1 VTAVSRAPRGERRP
15 IPFHPLLLAA
25 FPVLFLFA
33 ENAVQQVT
41 LDPLWTPLGAAIAAA
56 AALFLVASAVFRDW
70 LRGAFLA
77 SVVVLLFF
85 SFGHVWNLVR
95 GTLPDRSTL
104 AGIYGVIGLLA
115 VVLAWRGG
123 RWVIPATRAANVA
136 AVVLVAINVVRIG
149 QFALGTPT
157 TSVATART
165 ASIDTPVESIAR
177 RPDVFYIILDRY
189 SNAETLDRMY
199 GFDNRP
205 FLDELERRGFV
216 VAEDSW
222 ANYLK
227 TPLSLVSS
235 LNMDYLDGAALEAAG
250 GDPLAAIHAS
260 FRDHLAVPVA
270 LKRLGYEYVH
280 IGSAW
285 EPTSTNVD
293 ADRVLRWRPGSEF
306 ESALLA
312 TSAWGLSQP
321 DIPPGDEEEET
332 EPLDRTAFLDHLRQ
346 DTLFQFDRLEDVA
359 DRPGPTYVFAHVLM
373 PHNPWRFNADGSF
386 PTPEQ
391 LRSRTRDQWF
401 IEHVQWTNERVLRLL
416 DVLLDA
422 PPGEEP
428 IVILQA
434 DEGEF
439 PRAFAYNQEH
449 FDWLRATPDQVQ
461 HKYGILNA
469 FHLPGVDAEA
479 AGVHDRISPVNAFR
493 VVFNA
498 YFDAGLP
505 ILPDRTWLSPDWYHM
520 YDFVEYERP

>member
-1 VTAVSRAPRGERRP
+1 
-15 IPFHPLLLAA
+15 
-25 FPVLFLFA
+25 
-33 ENAVQQVT
+33 
-41 LDPLWTPLGAAIAAA
+41 
-56 AALFLVASAVFRDW
+56 
-70 LRGAFLA
+70 
-77 SVVVLLFF
+77 
-85 SFGHVWNLVR
+85 
-95 GTLPDRSTL
+95 
-104 AGIYGVIGLLA
+104 
-115 VVLAWRGG
+115 
-123 RWVIPATRAANVA
+123 
-136 AVVLVAINVVRIG
+136 
-149 QFALGTPT
+149 
-157 TSVATART
+157 
-165 ASIDTPVESIAR
+165 
-177 RPDVFYIILDRY
+177 
-189 SNAETLDRMY
+189 
-199 GFDNRP
+199 
-205 FLDELERRGFV
+205 
-216 VAEDSW
+216 
-222 ANYLK
+222 
-227 TPLSLVSS
+227 
-235 LNMDYLDGAALEAAG
+235 MDYLDGAALEAAG

-359 DRPGPTYVFAHVLM
+359 DRPGPTCVFAHVLM